1 MKKFVKKFSESVKK
15 GYNYC
20 QENSIF
26 LVLFFLFLVLGL
38 IGLIAGMIASG
49 TASKKIYVTAF
60 ILISTGFIGVAKF
73 CFVSLKD
80 EWREIS
86 FWNKCRRIAGG
97 IIYASF
103 VFLFSIGAINYFK
116 EIPSLIKFAGYVFV
130 AIVFS
135 AAFFLAVSLLQF
147 IVFVIKGLID
157 RFMMPRKFFCAIN
170 SVMDDVSS
178 ENEKK

>member
-1 MKKFVKKFSESVKK
+1 MEKFVKIFSESVKR

-26 LVLFFLFLVLGL
+26 LALFFLLMVLGL
-38 IGLIAGMIASG
+38 IGLIAGMIACG

-80 EWREIS
+80 EWREIGIWS
-86 FWNKCRRIAGG
+86 KCRRIAGG
-97 IIYASF
+97 IIYAGF

-116 EIPSLIKFAGYVFV
+116 EIPSLMEFAGYVFV

-135 AAFFLAVSLLQF
+135 AAFFLAVYLLQF
-147 IVFVIKGLID
+147 TVFVIKAFINWLL
-157 RFMMPRKFFCAIN
+157 MPRKFFCAIN
-170 SVMDDVSS
+170 SIMDDVSS